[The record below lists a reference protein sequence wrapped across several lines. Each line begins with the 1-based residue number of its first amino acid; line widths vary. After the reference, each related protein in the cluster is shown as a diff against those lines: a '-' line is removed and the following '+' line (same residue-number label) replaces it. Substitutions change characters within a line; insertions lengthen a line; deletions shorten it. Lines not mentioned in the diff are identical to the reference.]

1 MSRIRIA
8 ISGPQGTGKP
18 MIADFLAFHLQ
29 EYSSRKIEVDGERY
43 LLADQEPDLRV
54 PDHVEAIEIATFI
67 ESSCDF
73 ADSTVGLVEDKR
85 FRDADPEVAHHV
97 RRLLEVG
104 LLPVGV
110 AMRML
115 TQSGARGSRKGG

>member
-8 ISGPQGTGKP
+8 ISGQQGTGKSQ
-18 MIADFLAFHLQ
+18 IADMLAFYLQ
-29 EYSSRKIEVDGERY
+29 EYSSRQIKVDGERY

-54 PDHVEAIEIATFI
+54 PDHVQEVEIDTFI
-67 ESSCDF
+67 EMPCDF
-73 ADSTVGLVEDKR
+73 ADNIVGQVSAKR

-104 LLPVGV
+104 LLPAPV
-110 AMRML
+110 AERIL
-115 TQSGARGSRKGG
+115 IKSGARGTPK